1 MIDENA
7 LELTRILRT
16 QQQLRSF
23 VDELLRW
30 LAADL
35 NRAGEQAST
44 FGDARARALLR
55 AAEAADDA
63 TLKDFARLMQAE
75 AAERVAVYDL
85 IADSDLASDE
95 KIPELAR
102 RAGQYVDDSAA
113 AEAPWLACATA
124 AYAWRGEYPLS
135 QLDPYAPPDLYSP
148 AGQVLQRTA
157 HFLRRQ
163 VQRSATDRDKLAR
176 RLAQPP
182 TRVPSLDEL
191 PQSDSTA
198 VPLPPHYR
206 PPVPERYP
214 EIARETLEIA
224 EDDVPERPAIEVGEP
239 LVIREED
246 LPERQ
251 RSTEEPVRMP
261 PISISRDQVSGE
273 QRTPPSPM
281 PPTAVVMPNSTVQP
295 RPSFTMA
302 LRQMI
307 GQEEL
312 ASTKLRV
319 LVQRY
324 PQGPGYYGVQV
335 RVTCKG
341 IRSYVAGTTDQEGKF
356 LCELPVRL
364 ERGLTYDVDVTWPR
378 DAGGELERKSITLN
392 ADRTMFTLPFYR
404 LSTPPPENP

>member
-7 LELTRILRT
+7 LEITRILRT

-23 VDELLRW
+23 VDRLLHW

-35 NRAGEQAST
+35 NQAGEQAST
-44 FGDARARALLR
+44 FSDARARTLLR
-55 AAEAADDA
+55 AADAADDA
-63 TLKDFARLMQAE
+63 TLGDFDRLMQVE

-85 IADSDLASDE
+85 LADSDLASEE
-95 KIPELAR
+95 KIPDLAMT
-102 RAGQYVDDSAA
+102 AGQDADENATT
-113 AEAPWLACATA
+113 EAPWLACASA
-124 AYAWRGEYPLS
+124 AYAWRGEYPVN
-135 QLDPYAPPDLYSP
+135 QLDPHSPPDLYSP

-191 PQSDSTA
+191 PESGSTA
-198 VPLPPHYR
+198 APLPPHYR
-206 PPVPERYP
+206 PPIPERYP
-214 EIARETLEIA
+214 EMARDTLEIA
-224 EDDVPERPAIEVGEP
+224 EDDVPETLAVEVGEP

-246 LPERQ
+246 LPDRQ
-251 RSTEEPVRMP
+251 RSTDEPVRMP
-261 PISISRDQVSGE
+261 PISINRDQIGGE
-273 QRTPPSPM
+273 QHTPPSPM

-312 ASTKLRV
+312 TSTKLRV

-324 PQGPGYYGVQV
+324 PEGPGYYGVQV

-341 IRSYVAGTTDQEGKF
+341 IKSYVAGTTDQDGRF

-364 ERGLTYDVDVTWPR
+364 ESGLTYDVDVTWPR

-392 ADRTMFTLPFYR
+392 ADRTIFTLPFYR
-404 LSTPPPENP
+404 LSTPPPENT